1 MSTTYATP
9 GGSGNQPNYNDK
21 KSNSNAKTLLAV
33 AGAIILLLLGTNI
46 ALWVSRISPKDHNA
60 TVSKLEESEKLKIEL
75 EKQYTEATM
84 QLEEMK
90 GTNDELNSLIEKQKE
105 ELGTQRAKIDDL
117 IQNKKDLSGA
127 RRELDNLRG
136 QIASFQAKIAEL
148 EGKNADLTNQVGTLA
163 SERDE
168 LTNSLT
174 GERTAKEQALSE
186 RDAVSMERNKI
197 DEERQMLSKKVN
209 IASVVKVGSIT
220 GQGFEIKKSGKE
232 VDKRFAKNVER
243 IKICFQAT
251 DNKVV
256 DGGTETFYIRIITPL
271 GETLTTGQGSGVL
284 TNQASGEQVP
294 YTQVKDIQYSND
306 ATDVCLVWDPGM
318 EIKKGNYDV
327 EIYNKGYLAGK
338 GSFQL
343 K

>member
-1 MSTTYATP
+1 MSTNVNP
-9 GGSGNQPNYNDK
+9 GSSWNQPNYNDN
-21 KSNSNAKTLLAV
+21 KSNSNAKTLLWV
-33 AGAIILLLLGTNI
+33 AGGIIFLLLGTNI

-60 TVSKLEESEKLKIEL
+60 TVSKLEESEKLKVEL

-105 ELGTQRAKIDDL
+105 ELSAQRAKIDDL
-117 IQNKKDLSGA
+117 IQNKRDLTGA

-148 EGKNADLTNQVGTLA
+148 EGQNADLTTQVGSLTT
-163 SERDE
+163 ERDE
-168 LTNSLT
+168 LSTNLQ
-174 GERTAKEQALSE
+174 GERSAKELALSE
-186 RDAVSMERNKI
+186 RDAVAMERNKI

-209 IASVVKVGSIT
+209 IASVVKVGSIS

-256 DGGTETFYIRIITPL
+256 DGGRETFYVRVITPL
-271 GETLTTGQGSGVL
+271 GETLTTGDGSGVL
-284 TNQASGEQVP
+284 TNQANGDQVP
-294 YTQVKDIQYSND
+294 YTTIKDIQYNND

-318 EIKKGNYDV
+318 ELKKGNYEV
-327 EIYNKGYLAGK
+327 EIYNKGYLSGK
-338 GSFQL
+338 GTFIL

>member
-9 GGSGNQPNYNDK
+9 GGSGNQPNYNDN

-127 RRELDNLRG
+127 DR
-136 QIASFQAKIAEL
+136 K
-148 EGKNADLTNQVGTLA
+148 
-163 SERDE
+163 
-168 LTNSLT
+168 
-174 GERTAKEQALSE
+174 
-186 RDAVSMERNKI
+186 
-197 DEERQMLSKKVN
+197 
-209 IASVVKVGSIT
+209 SVV
-220 GQGFEIKKSGKE
+220 
-232 VDKRFAKNVER
+232 
-243 IKICFQAT
+243 
-251 DNKVV
+251 
-256 DGGTETFYIRIITPL
+256 
-271 GETLTTGQGSGVL
+271 
-284 TNQASGEQVP
+284 
-294 YTQVKDIQYSND
+294 
-306 ATDVCLVWDPGM
+306 
-318 EIKKGNYDV
+318 
-327 EIYNKGYLAGK
+327 
-338 GSFQL
+338 
-343 K
+343 